1 MGVELLLLDVLA
13 LAAISVALAF
23 SLPSLTARLLL
34 KVMGAGREAKGTAA
48 GVAVGATGTLCVL
61 SAGLYGTPKKGQRRQ
76 SGVGR
81 GRRMEE
87 VSLAEPFGRS
97 GQEPISGF
105 CGVRQFDVQGRL
117 NKMVPE
123 AHTFKPILSYTQIA
137 HQTDTYHTL
146 KVDYQYRHLSSPK
159 ASFNGYFS
167 T

>member
-34 KVMGAGREAKGTAA
+34 KVMGAGRDAKGTAA

-105 CGVRQFDVQGRL
+105 CGVRQFDVQGRH
-117 NKMVPE
+117 KMVPE
-123 AHTFKPILSYTQIA
+123 AHTYKPILSYTQIA